1 MQSALALPPTAAPTA
16 APPPAEPAPMAT
28 AMTAPSAPGSAPA
41 AADSSMARLL
51 GVPPAPPSTSEPL
64 PAGTTP
70 HLYHLGAVA
79 FFLDHEELLLT
90 AAQRTKLA
98 ATRETAVLGH
108 ATTQRKIDQAEQ
120 DLWSLTSADRPDAN
134 RVEAKLTEIAR
145 LSTQQR
151 MDYIRAI
158 GQAVAQL
165 PEAQQKML
173 AMAPMGSAGAA
184 APSASGSMSGMPGM
198 PMPMPAGTAAP
209 SASGSMG
216 GMPGMPMPMPAA
228 PPASGSMSGMPGM
241 PMEPPQGMPMKPPK
255 GMGPSGGGSKG
266 MGHM

>member
-1 MQSALALPPTAAPTA
+1 MTTAVN
-16 APPPAEPAPMAT
+16 PA
-28 AMTAPSAPGSAPA
+28 SAPGSAAAAPA
-41 AADSSMARLL
+41 ATPAAAPAADSSMARLL
-51 GVPPAPPSTSEPL
+51 GVPPAPASTSEPL
-64 PAGTTP
+64 PAGVAP
-70 HLYHLGAVA
+70 HLYHQGAVA

-90 AAQRTKLA
+90 AAQRTKLEA
-98 ATRETAVLGH
+98 IRATAMLGH
-108 ATTQRKIDQAEQ
+108 ATTQRKIDQGEQ

-134 RVEAKLTEIAR
+134 RIEAKLTELAR

-173 AMAPMGSAGAA
+173 AMAPI
-184 APSASGSMSGMPGM
+184 
-198 PMPMPAGTAAP
+198 MPAAT
-209 SASGSMG
+209 
-216 GMPGMPMPMPAA
+216 AA

-241 PMEPPQGMPMKPPK
+241 PMEPPQGMPMKPPQGMPMKPPK